1 MEWHR
6 PYATKHEPTTTVHH
20 HATCQL
26 LGPVPLNLCTSQ
38 VLCRKEAPA
47 QVSRVHDS
55 TRRVWCYVTEECSLI
70 LVCANAETFQY
81 FFLLVPSMATFRKD
95 KFKQGLQSDVKIAG
109 KSMISTQANQ
119 ENNVPSLVRSL
130 GLSGLGSSFKFQQ
143 IPGKAV

>member
-1 MEWHR
+1 
-6 PYATKHEPTTTVHH
+6 
-20 HATCQL
+20 
-26 LGPVPLNLCTSQ
+26 
-38 VLCRKEAPA
+38 
-47 QVSRVHDS
+47 
-55 TRRVWCYVTEECSLI
+55 
-70 LVCANAETFQY
+70 
-81 FFLLVPSMATFRKD
+81 LVPSIATFRKD